1 MYKPSVAVA
10 TARRGMRLLGRY
22 QGRCGQI
29 EVVEFQKDGSRLYF
43 EEGVHQ
49 SQAAPDGESQYT
61 YVKLMDA
68 LLAPAANVLVLGCG
82 GGTLGTML
90 FRQGKR
96 VTVVDH
102 NPISFVIAR
111 QFFALPAGVSCIVS
125 DFRDFLFRC
134 TTEFDGIAIDV
145 GGPGFSFSAEFDMP
159 TCRAVRAAL
168 VPNGRIVMNMMVDH
182 DLDPVPDRIARR
194 LSGGALQAQI
204 FDEPGIPSRNAVIAC
219 VRERHFSRESRLWG
233 LIHNENE
240 AWVLRK
246 PRVRRAGPNAG
257 NSARVT

>member
-1 MYKPSVAVA
+1 
-10 TARRGMRLLGRY
+10 MRLLGRY

-49 SQAAPDGESQYT
+49 SKAAPDGESHYT

-90 FRQGKR
+90 YRQGKR
-96 VTVVDH
+96 VTIVDH

-111 QFFALPAGVSCIVS
+111 KFFALPDGVSCVVS
-125 DFRDFLFRC
+125 DFREFLFQN
-134 TTEFDGIAIDV
+134 TAEFDGIAIDV
-145 GGPGFSFSAEFDMP
+145 GGPGFSFNDEFDVP
-159 TCRAVRAAL
+159 SCRAVRVAL
-168 VPNGRIVMNMMVDH
+168 APRGRIAMNLLASH
-182 DLDPVPDRIARR
+182 DFDPTPDRIARR
-194 LSGGALQAQI
+194 LSSVHLQAQI

-219 VRERHFSRESRLWG
+219 LPELHFSRDSRIWQ
-233 LIHNENE
+233 LIHNDEE

-246 PRVRRAGPNAG
+246 PRAKQLNSGAGSGKVA
-257 NSARVT
+257 

>member
-1 MYKPSVAVA
+1 
-10 TARRGMRLLGRY
+10 MRLLGRY

-49 SQAAPDGESQYT
+49 SKAAPDGESQYT

-96 VTVVDH
+96 VTIVDH

-111 QFFALPAGVSCIVS
+111 QFFALPAGVSCVVS
-125 DFRDFLFRC
+125 DFREFLFR
-134 TTEFDGIAIDV
+134 TSTEFDGIAIDV
-145 GGPGFSFSAEFDMP
+145 GGPGFSFNQEFDTP

-168 VPNGRIVMNMMVDH
+168 IPNGRIVMNMLADH

-194 LSGGALQAQI
+194 LSGGNLQAQI

-219 VRERHFSRESRLWG
+219 VPERHFSKESRLWG
-233 LIHNENE
+233 LIRNESE
-240 AWVLRK
+240 AWALRK
-246 PRVRRAGPNAG
+246 PRVRRANPKAG
-257 NSARVT
+257 VSSGQVT

>member
-1 MYKPSVAVA
+1 
-10 TARRGMRLLGRY
+10 MRLLGRY

-49 SQAAPDGESQYT
+49 SKAAPDGESQYT
-61 YVKLMDA
+61 YVKLMDT
-68 LLAPAANVLVLGCG
+68 LLAQAANVLVLGCG

-96 VTVVDH
+96 VTIVDH

-111 QFFALPAGVSCIVS
+111 QFFALPAGVSCVVS
-125 DFRDFLFRC
+125 DFRDFLFQS

-145 GGPGFSFSAEFDMP
+145 GGPGFSFGDEFDMP

-168 VPNGRIVMNMMVDH
+168 VPNGRIVMNMLADH
-182 DLDPVPDRIARR
+182 DFDPVPDRIARR
-194 LSGGALQAQI
+194 LSGGTLRAQI

-219 VRERHFSRESRLWG
+219 VPERHFSKESRLWE
-233 LIHNENE
+233 LIRNENE

-246 PRVRRAGPNAG
+246 PRVRLADRKAHSNVQ
-257 NSARVT
+257 VT

>member
-1 MYKPSVAVA
+1 
-10 TARRGMRLLGRY
+10 MRLLGRY
-22 QGRCGQI
+22 QGRYGLI

-49 SQAAPDGESQYT
+49 SKAAADGESSYT
-61 YVKLMDA
+61 YVKLMDV
-68 LLAPAANVLVLGCG
+68 LLSPASNVLVLGCG

-96 VTVVDH
+96 VTIVDH
-102 NPISFVIAR
+102 NPVSFVIAR
-111 QFFALPAGVSCIVS
+111 KFFALPDGVQCFVA
-125 DFRDFLFRC
+125 DFREFLFQS

-145 GGPGFSFSAEFDMP
+145 GGPGFSFADEFDLP

-168 VPNGRIVMNMMVDH
+168 VPGGRIVMNMLADH
-182 DLDPVPDRIARR
+182 DFDPTPDRIANR
-194 LSGGALQAQI
+194 LSGGNLQAQI

-219 VRERHFSRESRLWG
+219 VPERQFARDSRVWQ
-233 LIHNENE
+233 LIHNDDE

-246 PRVRRAGPNAG
+246 PRSRHAEFQARAGSG
-257 NSARVT
+257 

>member
-1 MYKPSVAVA
+1 
-10 TARRGMRLLGRY
+10 MRLLGRY

-49 SQAAPDGESQYT
+49 SKAAPDGESQYT
-61 YVKLMDA
+61 YVKLMDT

-96 VTVVDH
+96 VTIVDH

-111 QFFALPAGVSCIVS
+111 QFFALPAGVSCVVS
-125 DFRDFLFRC
+125 DFREFLFQS

-145 GGPGFSFSAEFDMP
+145 GGPGFSFSDEFDVP

-168 VPNGRIVMNMMVDH
+168 VPHGRIVMNMLADH
-182 DLDPVPDRIARR
+182 DFDPVPDRIARR
-194 LSGGALQAQI
+194 LSGGTLQAQI

-219 VRERHFSRESRLWG
+219 VQERHFSKESRLWG
-233 LIHNENE
+233 LIRNENE

-246 PRVRRAGPNAG
+246 PRVRRADRKADSNVQ
-257 NSARVT
+257 VTQEG